1 MKLSSVNNNAI
12 QIFRLIIYLFYTD
25 NIQRRDTSRYPQHIT
40 NVYVSFKVDANI
52 VWTRPV
58 SNKCM
63 PINELIQYRL
73 IKINLQLSPTQT
85 KNLFE
90 FLYSWNTTSS
100 LNI

>member
-12 QIFRLIIYLFYTD
+12 QIFHLFYTD

-58 SNKCM
+58 SNKFM

-73 IKINLQLSPTQT
+73 IKINLQLFPSQT
-85 KNLFE
+85 YPPPLFK
-90 FLYSWNTTSS
+90 LNGRS
-100 LNI
+100 LNVVIAG